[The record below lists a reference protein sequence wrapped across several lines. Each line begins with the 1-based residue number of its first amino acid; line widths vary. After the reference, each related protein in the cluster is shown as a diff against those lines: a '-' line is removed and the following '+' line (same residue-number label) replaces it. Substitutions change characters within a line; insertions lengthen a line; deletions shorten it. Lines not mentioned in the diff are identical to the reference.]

1 MTRSDTIMPCMN
13 ASVGEDAPPGDTAPD
28 RVVLDQY
35 HREQAP
41 LRRYLAFL
49 GINIDT
55 AEEIAQEAFLRLH
68 SHLRGG
74 GGRTNLRA
82 WLYRVAHNL
91 ARNEQSSA
99 HNRLCGPMDDEALLR
114 GASIRNGYTPES
126 LFLNRE
132 RDKKLKAA
140 IGALS
145 ASQRECLV
153 LRAQGMKYREI
164 AAILDLSISAVGEN
178 VQRGLEK
185 LKGLL

>member
-1 MTRSDTIMPCMN
+1 MN
-13 ASVGEDAPPGDTAPD
+13 ASLGEEAPPADTAPD

-49 GINIDT
+49 GIGADT
-55 AEEIAQEAFLRLH
+55 AEEIVQEAFLRLH

-74 GGRTNLRA
+74 GDRTNPRA

-99 HNRLCGPMDDEALLR
+99 HNRLCGPMDDEALLH
-114 GASIRNGYTPES
+114 GASIRNGHSPES

-132 RDKKLKAA
+132 RDNKLKAA

-164 AAILDLSISAVGEN
+164 AAVLDLSISAVAEN
-178 VQRGLEK
+178 VQRGLER